1 MEKWGELSLA
11 KKEQLISK
19 YGVTAVGN
27 PPEPLSA
34 KEYFKIPEEEFGP
47 AKEKKV
53 KKVSKPKKVKE
64 VAKKPKSKEIKVSKT
79 TKRIKKVLKRK
90 KK

>member
-1 MEKWGELSLA
+1 MEKWGELTLS
-11 KKEQLISK
+11 KKEKLISK

-47 AKEKKV
+47 IKEKKV
-53 KKVSKPKKVKE
+53 KKVAKPKKEKKE
-64 VAKKPKSKEIKVSKT
+64 AKKPKSKEIKT
-79 TKRIKKVLKRK
+79 IKKKAK